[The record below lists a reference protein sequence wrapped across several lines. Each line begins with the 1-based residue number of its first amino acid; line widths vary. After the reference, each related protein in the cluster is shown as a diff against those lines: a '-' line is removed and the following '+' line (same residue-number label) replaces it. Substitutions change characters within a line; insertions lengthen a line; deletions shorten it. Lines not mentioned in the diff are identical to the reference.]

1 MTNSTKDRY
10 KLDSLP
16 ISDTTKKGLSKDNID
31 QIGTIGRMLSLQD
44 EFLEDLLGG
53 IQKTVEKIEKRLDAI
68 ELRLDKIEQNLEDK
82 EGRIKAIEKHIS
94 PYGTFLRV
102 GFGVVIGIIISIVSF
117 ILIHPYLKP

>member
-1 MTNSTKDRY
+1 MTDSTKNRY
-10 KLDSLP
+10 DIGCLP
-16 ISDTTKKGLSKDNID
+16 ISQATRDGLTPENIN

-44 EFLEDLLGG
+44 DFMEDLLGG

-68 ELRLDKIEQNLEDK
+68 ELRLDRIEENLEDK

-102 GFGVVIGIIISIVSF
+102 GFGVVVGIILSILSF
-117 ILIHPYLKP
+117 IMIHPYLK